1 MSSGVEIISGG
12 KMYIN
17 FYFKNLIQDGDWV
30 TGRFESPDKNVYCD
44 FIYNIKTKEY
54 EISNCSMP
62 EEEILPLP
70 LYWLEIKLEQNGS
83 LKSQESKI
91 SY

>member
-1 MSSGVEIISGG
+1 MS
-12 KMYIN
+12 
-17 FYFKNLIQDGDWV
+17 NLICGKFAVGGNYNSTHDI
-30 TGRFESPDKNVYCD
+30 ESPDENAFCD
-44 FIYNIKTKEY
+44 FTYNIKTKEY
-54 EISNCSMP
+54 EVSNCNKS

-70 LYWLEIKLEQNGS
+70 LYWLDIKLEQNGS